1 MTSVEDRAVGYVL
14 PGLFL
19 KFLAAFKYCEGR
31 QPSSDSLLL
40 PPGVLGGGLGLAL

>member
-1 MTSVEDRAVGYVL
+1 MISVEDRAVGYVL

-19 KFLAAFKYCEGR
+19 NFLAAFKYCEGR
-31 QPSSDSLLL
+31 QLSSDSLLL